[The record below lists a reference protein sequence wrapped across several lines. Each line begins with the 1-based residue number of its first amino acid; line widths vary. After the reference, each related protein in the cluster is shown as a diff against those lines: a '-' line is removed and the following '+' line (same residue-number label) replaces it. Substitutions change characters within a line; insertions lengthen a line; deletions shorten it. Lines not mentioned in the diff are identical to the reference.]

1 MKTFRIMLGILV
13 IIPLGLMAYHIL
25 FENTYYGDDSP
36 VQMAYMILGVP
47 ILALNL
53 WAWIYPEIIEFYLF
67 GKKPHD
73 T

>member
-1 MKTFRIMLGILV
+1 MKTFRIVLGILV

-25 FENTYYGDDSP
+25 FESTYYGDDSP

-53 WAWIYPEIIEFYLF
+53 WAWMYPEIIEYYFF
-67 GKKPHD
+67 RKENAK
-73 T
+73 